1 MKLHGWTLAFKR
13 WFRQAHA
20 HYYDRRREMIP
31 ERLAMLKKA
40 FRAGYRAGVR
50 DGSEASKS

>member
-1 MKLHGWTLAFKR
+1 MKLNGWTLAFKR